1 MTLFLRGQHLRD
13 QDILLLQEGE
23 LSEQQATEFAKH
35 LYSCRICQAKHAA
48 LKAASEHLDELKV
61 VPADAAEDALRNHL
75 QSRLAEAAAVRG
87 EVSWLHTLRQPKMLA
102 RLASVAALLAVSIA
116 WQQAY
121 RPLQDRMGPYEET
134 GPKPVR
140 ALTPGAVRPVALSEL
155 CSLPDNDLDPKVPVE
170 KQRAVF
176 RAYGMD
182 DRAARG
188 YQVDYLINPQLG
200 GDDDV
205 ENLWPE
211 PYHSTVW
218 NATAKDALETKL
230 HSMVCGGQLD
240 LTAAQHELATDWVAA
255 YKKYFHADRPVS
267 TVAAADGLPVL
278 ER

>member
-1 MTLFLRGQHLRD
+1 M
-13 QDILLLQEGE
+13 
-23 LSEQQATEFAKH
+23 
-35 LYSCRICQAKHAA
+35 
-48 LKAASEHLDELKV
+48 
-61 VPADAAEDALRNHL
+61 
-75 QSRLAEAAAVRG
+75 
-87 EVSWLHTLRQPKMLA
+87 
-102 RLASVAALLAVSIA
+102 LLALSVA

-155 CSLPDNDLDPKVPVE
+155 CRLPDNDLDPKVPMD

-176 RAYGMD
+176 HAYGMD

-200 GDDDV
+200 GDDAL

-211 PYHSTVW
+211 PYHATVW

-240 LTAAQHELATDWVAA
+240 LTAAQHDLATDWVAA
-255 YKKYFHADRPVS
+255 YKKYFHANRPVS
-267 TVAAADGLPVL
+267 TLAVADQLPAL